1 MRESNVTE
9 MRIYI
14 QLGAGAG
21 DLDYSADYRDG
32 FSTLIK
38 SLDLNHWDRIIVVE
52 ANPFNIPTL
61 EKSWKDFPQV
71 EVYNLA
77 ISRNGFHEKIEFFY
91 AVDDGPFFQIASV
104 IESHVR
110 EFCPDSEVKSIFVDA
125 MPINDFLA
133 YNCLNFEI
141 ELLALDLEGLDL
153 GVLED
158 LNLLHFNIHQIS
170 FEKSNQLKKQATI
183 SNKLRNAGYRRAGS
197 GMDPHNSDVLW
208 LKPRSSSE
216 SLQAFSRHLRHK
228 IWEAQ
233 LPLRH
238 YIKIRL
244 FS

>member
-1 MRESNVTE
+1 

-38 SLDLNHWDRIIVVE
+38 SLELNYRDRIIVVE

-61 EKSWKDFPQV
+61 EKSWKNFPQV

-77 ISRNGFHEKIEFFY
+77 ISRNGSHETIEFFY

-104 IESHVR
+104 VESHVR
-110 EFCPDSEVKSIFVDA
+110 EFCPDSEVKSIFVQA
-125 MPINDFLA
+125 MSINDFLA
-133 YNCLNFEI
+133 NKCPNFEI
-141 ELLALDLEGLDL
+141 ELLALDIEGLDL
-153 GVLED
+153 EVLED

-170 FEKSNQLKKQATI
+170 FEKSNQSKKQAAI

-208 LKPRSSSE
+208 LKPGSCRE
-216 SLQAFSRHLRHK
+216 SLQAFSRHSQHK

-238 YIKIRL
+238 YIKTRL
-244 FS
+244 FKFKSN